1 MGKKPF
7 YMKTKGELFGIDEE
21 RSNYNRPVFIE
32 DLEGDTKAEARNNN
46 TIALDK
52 DLTEAEK
59 DEALV
64 HEDAHLTMMSKTPD
78 QPGFHWYDTN
88 KVYYKEDSKTPIKEF
103 PLEEMMDGGRDK
115 PWEKIAY
122 HASDKF
128 KQNKS

>member
-52 DLTEAEK
+52 D
-59 DEALV
+59 
-64 HEDAHLTMMSKTPD
+64 
-78 QPGFHWYDTN
+78 
-88 KVYYKEDSKTPIKEF
+88 
-103 PLEEMMDGGRDK
+103 
-115 PWEKIAY
+115 
-122 HASDKF
+122 
-128 KQNKS
+128 